1 MKAQMHRDALHWMEH
16 QTFLKQKIARQA
28 TMLLPLED
36 VAVLPSEPRW
46 NVSHSTKDHIH
57 RSLQ

>member
-36 VAVLPSEPRW
+36 VAVLPSEPR
-46 NVSHSTKDHIH
+46 
-57 RSLQ
+57 